1 MGNLEL
7 LLVLRT
13 EELRL
18 TSLLGGFGDG
28 VGEGNIGAVDPVFEK
43 ARELLDCETAAEE
56 GLGLGGMLESFEK
69 EESRFHAACV
79 TVLPQ
84 PET

>member
-1 MGNLEL
+1 MGSREL
-7 LLVLRT
+7 LLVLLT

-18 TSLLGGFGDG
+18 TSLLGGFDDG
-28 VGEGNIGAVDPVFEK
+28 MWEGTIGVVEPVFEM

-69 EESRFHAACV
+69 DESRFHAACV
-79 TVLPQ
+79 TVVPQ